1 MINLPSLRSF
11 FKVIFSD
18 NCVYKNR
25 GLKAANGI
33 PYLNELN
40 LAIPRVVFISN
51 FVESIHMTDF
61 VSRYGKEKYVP
72 KFFRFDFFFNILKF
86 AKVCPRKFSKFIHS
100 RKFILAKIS
109 MMLDSRK
116 FIPRKFIPLK

>member
-1 MINLPSLRSF
+1 M
-11 FKVIFSD
+11 
-18 NCVYKNR
+18 YKNR

-61 VSRYGKEKYVP
+61 VSRYGKAKYVP
-72 KFFRFDFFFNILKF
+72 KFFGFHFFFNILKF
-86 AKVCPRKFSKFIHS
+86 AEVCPRKFSKFIHS
-100 RKFILAKIS
+100 RKFILPKIS

-116 FIPRKFIPLK
+116 FILAKFKDFANFPTRESLSRESLYH